1 MAGQGQEA
9 EVKKDPG
16 KGQENVQ
23 QGAER
28 HEDAALKQRDNAS
41 LNGANEAFD
50 HMKANSG
57 DKNGQDTAAVNLAAN
72 DVAVQNGFP
81 SAENLLTTGDV
92 TTDKKGDGP
101 EAGGDQPGMVED
113 GSRTVFGRMGDWAAG
128 AVSTLKDSATS
139 ALDSMSEG
147 WDDFYDAAGDWLGI
161 GGDPEQ
167 DIKSAS
173 DLAAVSK
180 GAGQDLLDANK
191 DKVQQLHGKEGKEF
205 VEGKIGDMDI
215 PSGASDRG
223 KFGQVMDA
231 LGNGLKGDHVVT
243 KTGPNGDKIQTDPDT
258 GFERIESAD
267 GRSVV
272 LRMSDGSVVT
282 RQSDESGEI
291 SSEQWRFKNDDG
303 TYSVLNHEGR
313 GRWSGVVDG
322 VTVASDNGAH
332 VEQDTANNFDITKHG
347 LSEGVGETEDKWF
360 TSDGDGHVMTIDKQS
375 GQAELYVNGQ
385 RYHFDNTGTLVGE
398 DGKPA
403 GDLGL
408 QTDSQSGDT
417 TIGGLTIG
425 RDHRHGWA
433 HGHHGGKHRISA
445 DANDDGSHI
454 VSEGVAPDA
463 YTGPD
468 AEPPGE
474 KYARDAD
481 RNNAAHT
488 LHDIRGNEGQ
498 PGIAN
503 SDGYTISQDP
513 ETGNIIWKDSN
524 GNKVAD
530 FNIHDGKGQTDG
542 FHFDGDDVTMDKNG
556 LTINGLGDILD
567 ATGEAIFTSSDNLWY
582 GSGWGTDSYNYNYT
596 TGMSPEQAQSTVQG
610 EVNEA
615 RTVAMPA
622 FLAAMSCG
630 QTGGDMTNMK
640 GMISA
645 GIGQI
650 DQAKSLCLA
659 LGAVDQIGVL
669 DSMLATGLAANS
681 QSDRQATLDS
691 TMGLYM
697 EGGGVGQGMMLNG
710 LRAKLATGGTFT
722 ISVVDEM
729 KNWDRTHGNA
739 EMIV

>member
-1 MAGQGQEA
+1 MAGQSQEA
-9 EVKKDPG
+9 EVNKPPVQ
-16 KGQENVQ
+16 GQENAH

-28 HEDAALKQRDNAS
+28 QEDVAEKQRDGAS
-41 LNGANEAFD
+41 TNGANEAFD
-50 HMKANSG
+50 QMKTDSESG
-57 DKNGQDTAAVNLAAN
+57 SAEKKGQDHGAS
-72 DVAVQNGFP
+72 DQVAVAAGLP
-81 SAENLLTTGDV
+81 SADSLLNTGDV
-92 TTDKKGDGP
+92 STEKKGDGP

-128 AVSTLKDSATS
+128 AVSTLKDSASS
-139 ALDSMSEG
+139 ALDSLSEG

-161 GGDPEQ
+161 GGDPDQ
-167 DIKSAS
+167 DINSAS
-173 DLAAVSK
+173 DLAAVSND
-180 GAGQDLLDANK
+180 AGQELLDANK
-191 DKVQQLHGKEGKEF
+191 DKVQQFHGKAGKEF
-205 VEGKIGDMDI
+205 VEGKIGDMTI
-215 PSGASDRG
+215 PGNSERG

-231 LGNGLKGDHVVT
+231 LGSGLKGDDVVT
-243 KTGPNGDKIQTDPDT
+243 RTGPNGDKIQTDPET

-282 RQSDESGEI
+282 RQRDESGAI

-322 VTVASDNGAH
+322 VTVASDNGAR
-332 VEQDTANNFDITKHG
+332 VEQDTGNNFDITRHG
-347 LSEGVGETEDKWF
+347 LSEGVGETEDKWY

-375 GQAELYVNGQ
+375 GQAELYVDGQ
-385 RYHFDNTGTLVGE
+385 RYRFDDNGSLVDE
-398 DGKPA
+398 NGKPA
-403 GDLGL
+403 NLGML
-408 QTDSQSGDT
+408 TDSQSGNR

-425 RDHRHGWA
+425 SDHRRAWA

-445 DANDDGSHI
+445 DANEDGSHI

-468 AEPPGE
+468 AEPDGE
-474 KYARDAD
+474 RYARDDD
-481 RNNAAHT
+481 RNNAPHT
-488 LHDIRGNEGQ
+488 LRDVRGDEGQ

-503 SDGYTISQDP
+503 SDGYTITRDP
-513 ETGNIIWKDSN
+513 ETGNVVWKDHD
-524 GNKVAD
+524 GKTIAD
-530 FNIHDGKGQTDG
+530 FNTRDGKGQNDG
-542 FHFDGDDVTMDKNG
+542 FHFDGDDVTMDVNG
-556 LTINGLGDILD
+556 LKIDGLGDIFD
-567 ATGEAIFTSSDNLWY
+567 STGAAIFTSSDNLWY
-582 GSGWGTDSYNYNYT
+582 GSGWGTDSYDYYYT
-596 TGMSPEQAQSTVQG
+596 GGMSTEQAQSTVQG

-622 FLAAMSCG
+622 FLAALASG

-650 DQAKSLCLA
+650 DQAKALCLA

-669 DSMLATGLAANS
+669 DSMLSTGLAANS
-681 QSDRQATLDS
+681 QSDRQATMES

-697 EGGGVGQGMMLNG
+697 EGGGVGQGMNLNS
-710 LRAKLATGGTFT
+710 LRAKLSTGGTFT

-729 KNWDRTHGNA
+729 KNWDRNHGNA